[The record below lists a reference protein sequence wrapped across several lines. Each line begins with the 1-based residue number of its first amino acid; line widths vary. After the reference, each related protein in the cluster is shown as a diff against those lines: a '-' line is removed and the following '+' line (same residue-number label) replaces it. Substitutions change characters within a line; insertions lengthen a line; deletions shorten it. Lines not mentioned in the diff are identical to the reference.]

1 MSILTRREFLAGTTA
16 AAGAAALGGQFAVAE
31 PAVAAPPSAAKP
43 TSGADVVT
51 LGKTDVKTSVLGI
64 GTGTRGGRE
73 QREMGEQAFVKLAR
87 EAFDRGIR
95 YIDTADMYR
104 MHPFVSTALK
114 ELPREELFIQTKT
127 RAKDGEKAKTDIER
141 FRQELGVETIDA
153 LLIHCMTR
161 DEWPGDMRPVIDAL
175 VEAKQKG
182 RVRAIGVSCHTLDAL
197 IDATDCPEM
206 DVHLVRINHE
216 GEKMDGPPPQVAA
229 QVARMQK
236 KGRGVL
242 GMKIY
247 GEGAFK
253 SREERLKSL
262 KYVLGLGGVQAFTI
276 GFSKIEHIDETMELI
291 EEATA

>member
-1 MSILTRREFLAGTTA
+1 MSTITRRDFLAGTSA
-16 AAGAAALGGQFAVAE
+16 AAGAVAFGRQFALAE
-31 PAVAAPPSAAKP
+31 PAVAVAPAKP
-43 TSGADVVT
+43 ISGTDIVT
-51 LGKTDVKTSVLGI
+51 LGNTDIKTSVLGI

-73 QREMGEQAFVKLAR
+73 QREMGEQGFVKLAR

-95 YIDTADMYR
+95 YIDTADMYQ
-104 MHPFVSTALK
+104 MHPFVAAALK

-127 RAKDGEKAKTDIER
+127 RAKDAEKTKTDIER
-141 FRQELGVETIDA
+141 FRQELNIETIDT
-153 LLIHCMTR
+153 LLIHCMTK
-161 DEWPGDMRPVIDAL
+161 DQWPGDMRPVIDAL
-175 VEAKQKG
+175 MEAKQKG

-197 IDATDCPEM
+197 VDAADCPEM
-206 DVHLVRINHE
+206 DVHLVRINHD
-216 GEKMDGPPPQVAA
+216 GEKMDGSPADVSA
-229 QVARMQK
+229 QIARMQK

-276 GFSKIEHIDETMELI
+276 GFSKIEHIDETLELI